1 MIFLLNTYK
10 SQNIHPAKIQINLL
24 YKDKQVLQHL
34 LLYFLF
40 LFLYIFII
48 KYAIRCIG
56 ISFLI
61 QSGRVSCQPPGYTTK
76 GLKNNPTSSSI
87 FLSSS
92 FLVILGQL

>member
-1 MIFLLNTYK
+1 MIFLLNKNK
-10 SQNIHPAKIQINLL
+10 SLNIRQESVLINLL

-61 QSGRVSCQPPGYTTK
+61 QSGKVSCQPPGYTTK